1 MLPPVTRPVA
11 PQRPPGRR
19 RLKSAL
25 LPHLSDRKRRPKRAT
40 IVTTVLLGLLLT
52 PALADYFQSTD
63 VSKQIT
69 IAGGYQIVTINT
81 EWRVATI
88 EQKSTH
94 GSWKTIWNYDTG
106 IIASKVM
113 AERVCF
119 ISVMNR
125 NEMPRFDALPRLAEE
140 SRNVKGQGQPVK
152 EITFIIQRPIRDL
165 RSYGSSIFTMCR
177 GVTTYLA
184 YEVHGPQY
192 MNSQGSCNRLD
203 VLQILELNYCRGN
216 NKA

>member
-1 MLPPVTRPVA
+1 M
-11 PQRPPGRR
+11 
-19 RLKSAL
+19 KF
-25 LPHLSDRKRRPKRAT
+25 T

-69 IAGGYQIVTINT
+69 IAGGYQILTINS

-106 IIASKVM
+106 VIASKVM
-113 AERVCF
+113 ADRACF

-125 NEMPRFDALPRLAEE
+125 NEMPHFDALPRLAEE
-140 SRNVKGQGQPVK
+140 SRNLKGQGQPVK
-152 EITFIIQRPIRDL
+152 EITFIIQRPVRDL

-184 YEVHGPQY
+184 YEV
-192 MNSQGSCNRLD
+192 
-203 VLQILELNYCRGN
+203 RGQTFVTQREPPP
-216 NKA
+216 KTPRKPDTLT